1 MNTRAIQKMLL
12 MALLWSG
19 NQSMAAE
26 WLEPLEKG
34 HEAAGFELKDLE
46 GKTHSLSDYKGKV
59 LLVNFW
65 ASWCNSCIREFPSLE
80 RLSRGMDTRRFA
92 LLAVNAREGKGTV
105 QRYGRLQDAG
115 IQILMDRDGKVTDNW
130 GVNVYPTS
138 FIVDANGNILGNV
151 IGETDWDSEDKHT
164 YIKSLFADKAG
175 E

>member
-1 MNTRAIQKMLL
+1 
-12 MALLWSG
+12 
-19 NQSMAAE
+19 
-26 WLEPLEKG
+26 
-34 HEAAGFELKDLE
+34 
-46 GKTHSLSDYKGKV
+46 

-92 LLAVNAREGKGTV
+92 LLAVNVREGKGTV

-115 IQILMDRDGKVTDNW
+115 IQMLMDKDGTVADSW

-151 IGETDWDSEDKHT
+151 IGETDWDSEDKHV
-164 YIKSLFADKAG
+164 YIKSLFPDSTD